1 VPTITRLTPQSYRDH
16 VDDLAAVLADTVARG
31 ASVGFRTPFGPAD
44 AAAWWRT
51 REPAVRD
58 GRLHV
63 WIAEEDAGPLG
74 TVSLATE
81 VKPNGRHRAEV
92 LKLMVAGTARGRGLG
107 RALLSTAE
115 RAAAAGGATLL
126 LLDTATGS
134 PAERLYET
142 AGWTR
147 YGIVPDYATD
157 PAGTL
162 EACSFFYKR
171 LSPGRAH

>member
-1 VPTITRLTPQSYRDH
+1 VPTIEKLTPQSYRGH
-16 VDDLAAVLADTVARG
+16 VDDLATVLADTVAHG

-58 GRLHV
+58 GHLHV
-63 WIAEEDAGPLG
+63 WLAAEEAAPHDPLG
-74 TVSLATE
+74 TISLATE
-81 VKPNGRHRAEV
+81 IKPNGRHRAEV
-92 LKLMVAGTARGRGLG
+92 LKLMVTSTARGRGLG
-107 RALLSTAE
+107 RTLLITAE
-115 RAAAAGGATLL
+115 HAAAAAGATLL

-171 LSPGRAH
+171 LRP